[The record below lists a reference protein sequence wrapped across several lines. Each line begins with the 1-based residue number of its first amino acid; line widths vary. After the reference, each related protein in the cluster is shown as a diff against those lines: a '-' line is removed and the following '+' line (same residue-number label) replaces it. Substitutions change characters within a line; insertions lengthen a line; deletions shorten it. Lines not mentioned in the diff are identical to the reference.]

1 MKRFII
7 LLLILFNLKLISME
21 FIQKTHIFKAVV
33 DNQTEI
39 VEKLLESGAN
49 INETDEKGR
58 TLLMLAALYNQK
70 DTFNLLINKNSS
82 IDLQDNEG
90 KNALHHAVK
99 PYYNTTKTI
108 EELHTEKTKNQEII
122 KKLVDLGLPIN
133 TKDNAGQTPLILAC
147 KHENKEA
154 INILINNNEIEI
166 DLQDNN
172 GKTAIMY
179 ATIFQN
185 FDIIKM
191 LLNYNANINLLD
203 KENDTPLMYAV
214 MLKNLS
220 ILELL
225 LKEKAN
231 PNIKNNK
238 GQFPLTYAAKEHH
251 NDIDVYTK
259 IIKVLLDYDSDPKV
273 QDKFKNTAL
282 TYVTRRKNQE
292 LINIIKQAI
301 EKFNHN

>member
-1 MKRFII
+1 MKKFII

-21 FIQKTHIFKAVV
+21 SIQKAHIFKAVMG
-33 DNQTEI
+33 NQTEI
-39 VEKLLESGAN
+39 LEKLLESGAN
-49 INETDEKGR
+49 INETDEEGR
-58 TLLMLAALYNQK
+58 TLLMIAALYNKK
-70 DTFNLLINKNSS
+70 DIFNLLINKNSS

-108 EELHTEKTKNQEII
+108 EALHTEKIKNQEII
-122 KKLVDLGLPIN
+122 QKLVDLGLPIN

-147 KHENKEA
+147 KHENKQA
-154 INILINNNEIEI
+154 VNILIKNDEIEI

-172 GKTAIMY
+172 GKTALMY
-179 ATIFQN
+179 ATLFQN
-185 FDIIKM
+185 LDIIKT
-191 LLNYNANINLLD
+191 LLSYNANINLPD

-220 ILELL
+220 IIELL

-231 PNIKNNK
+231 PNVKNNK
-238 GQFPLTYAAKEHH
+238 GQFPITYAAKEHH

-259 IIKVLLDYDSDPKV
+259 IIKVLLDYNADPKV

-282 TYVTRRKNQE
+282 TYAQRRKNQE

-301 EKFNHN
+301 EKLNHN

>member
-1 MKRFII
+1 
-7 LLLILFNLKLISME
+7 ME
-21 FIQKTHIFKAVV
+21 SIQKTDIFKAVGYSYS
-33 DNQTEI
+33 QTEI
-39 VEKLLESGAN
+39 VEKLLENGAN

-70 DTFNLLINKNSS
+70 DTLNLLINKNAC

-90 KNALHHAVK
+90 KNALHHAAK

-108 EELHTEKTKNQEII
+108 EELHTEKIKNQEII
-122 KKLVDLGLPIN
+122 KKLIDLGLPIN
-133 TKDNAGQTPLILAC
+133 AQDNAGQTPLILAC

-154 INILINNNEIEI
+154 VNILINNNEIEI

-214 MLKNLS
+214 MLKNLN

-251 NDIDVYTK
+251 NDIEGYTQ
-259 IIKVLLDYDSDPKV
+259 IIKVLLDYGADPRV

-301 EKFNHN
+301 EKLNHKLMIKNMRKVCKN